1 MLELNGIEV
10 DEIEVLWDQFKT
22 IRDSIKQIDAGA
34 AYLSLHTSTRHID
47 LDHIFDDGAYLK
59 QIRSDLLYYR
69 QDLRRQIIELLAD
82 EDRIEQGY
90 LDNDSDWV
98 EPFPIG
104 TPKSDHRRSG
114 VDTE

>member
-1 MLELNGIEV
+1 MLELNGVEV
-10 DEIEVLWDQFKT
+10 DEIDVLWDQFKT
-22 IRDSIKQIDAGA
+22 IKDAIKKIDEGA

-47 LDHIFDDGAYLK
+47 LDNIFDGATYLH

-82 EDRIEQGY
+82 EDRMEQGY
-90 LDNDSDWV
+90 PDNDPDWI

-114 VDTE
+114 ADTE